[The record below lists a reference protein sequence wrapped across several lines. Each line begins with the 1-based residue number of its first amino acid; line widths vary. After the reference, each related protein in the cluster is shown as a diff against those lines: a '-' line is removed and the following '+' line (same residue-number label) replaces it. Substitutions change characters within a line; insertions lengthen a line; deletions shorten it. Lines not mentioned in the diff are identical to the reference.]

1 MFAGTQFLKPSNAR
15 QAEAS
20 EQTDASGRTS
30 KTALARLGLQV
41 GKAPKPRGRQMARLV
56 LQPGIPETTSKAR
69 GKILEKD
76 DLQQATHRKVI
87 QAAAKEGV
95 CKVSLF

>member
-1 MFAGTQFLKPSNAR
+1 MKPPNAR

-56 LQPGIPETTSKAR
+56 LQPGIPETTSKPEV
-69 GKILEKD
+69 K
-76 DLQQATHRKVI
+76 
-87 QAAAKEGV
+87 
-95 CKVSLF
+95 F